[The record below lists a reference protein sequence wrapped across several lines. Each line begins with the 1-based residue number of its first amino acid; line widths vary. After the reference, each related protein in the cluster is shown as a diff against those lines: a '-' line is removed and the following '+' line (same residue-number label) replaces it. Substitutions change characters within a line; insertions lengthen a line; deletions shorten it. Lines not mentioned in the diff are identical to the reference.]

1 MRRLLRTY
9 WALLVGLGILVLVIG
24 LFTDAYS
31 WQYGLIGAVACWAV
45 AFAVRIF
52 LQTPADD

>member
-9 WALLVGLGILVLVIG
+9 WALLVGLGVLVLVIG

-31 WQYGLIGAVACWAV
+31 WQYGLIGAVALWVV
-45 AFAVRIF
+45 AFAVRIL
-52 LQTPADD
+52 LQTPSDD